1 MAEIFVHPAESV
13 EDIEKRLVH
22 PNIRGLKCY
31 HQLAQREATFNA
43 SIGEYLPE
51 SAWEL
56 ANRKKL
62 CITLHM
68 VKDDALANEDNMR
81 YICEMSKKYPN
92 AVLILAHAARSFA
105 AWTGIESV
113 EKLAH
118 LENVWFD
125 FSAVCEPSAAFQI
138 VKKAG
143 YQIVTEKAQSY
154 EK

>member
-1 MAEIFVHPAESV
+1 MAEIFVHPAERV

-51 SAWEL
+51 SAWE
-56 ANRKKL
+56 
-62 CITLHM
+62 
-68 VKDDALANEDNMR
+68 
-81 YICEMSKKYPN
+81 
-92 AVLILAHAARSFA
+92 
-105 AWTGIESV
+105 
-113 EKLAH
+113 
-118 LENVWFD
+118 
-125 FSAVCEPSAAFQI
+125 PSAAFQI